1 MNLKKQFLLIS
12 LIQLTWA
19 CDSGNSIHY
28 QPALLQLEDS
38 LEQTPQKTLH
48 ALWLMDTTAFR
59 PEDRQ
64 LYHYIAYK
72 GAMLLPDEK
81 NPKPEELKASIGY
94 FREKGDSARLY
105 QLYYYLGQVYTGHF
119 AWLRASNSFA
129 EARKYAGQNPRRV
142 FQAKLG
148 EAYVYRFK
156 MMYKEEETCLEQA
169 LQIAR
174 SLSDRNLKDR
184 ARYELSVLYLHQKRY
199 ADANRVLSQ
208 VVSRPEG
215 EQPAL
220 FRASC
225 FRELGRSFLRMG
237 QPDSALVCLGEALCL
252 DNSRGQRQEC
262 SVLRGESFLRLHRFD
277 EAEETLMDSINLQ
290 DHKHKAAVY
299 RTMSQLMQEK
309 GDFKRASYYL
319 EQSLLYRD
327 SLDYDNHEEYMGN
340 LNAFQEHDR
349 QQRELAQAEEA
360 YTRRTSRFNQ
370 AINVFGLFVLVALLL
385 FIRTYRKKKKI
396 QEQLYEEHNSRLD
409 LMARQQAAELK
420 LLQEKK
426 EKEAMEIEKLNQSI
440 NFYKRLNTLTI
451 PILMKTQ
458 NAQGAIHLEE
468 EEWDIIV
475 KNTDACFDGFT
486 TRLKKRFPDLTLDEI
501 RFACLLKMEF
511 SIHMLS
517 NIYHIAKPSISR
529 KKMRLKEKMGIED
542 MNLDDFIQQF

>member
-12 LIQLTWA
+12 LILLTWA

-174 SLSDRNLKDR
+174 SLSDRNLKDLPDTNCR
-184 ARYELSVLYLHQKRY
+184 SFICIRRGMQMRTVYSRRWSAVRKGSSRRCSV
-199 ADANRVLSQ
+199 
-208 VVSRPEG
+208 P
-215 EQPAL
+215 
-220 FRASC
+220 RASASWEGAFSGWDNPIRRWSAWEKPC
-225 FRELGRSFLRMG
+225 VWITVGGNVRSAACLEASR
-237 QPDSALVCLGEALCL
+237 SSVC
-252 DNSRGQRQEC
+252 
-262 SVLRGESFLRLHRFD
+262 
-277 EAEETLMDSINLQ
+277 I
-290 DHKHKAAVY
+290 
-299 RTMSQLMQEK
+299 
-309 GDFKRASYYL
+309 AS
-319 EQSLLYRD
+319 
-327 SLDYDNHEEYMGN
+327 
-340 LNAFQEHDR
+340 
-349 QQRELAQAEEA
+349 
-360 YTRRTSRFNQ
+360 TRR
-370 AINVFGLFVLVALLL
+370 
-385 FIRTYRKKKKI
+385 
-396 QEQLYEEHNSRLD
+396 
-409 LMARQQAAELK
+409 
-420 LLQEKK
+420 
-426 EKEAMEIEKLNQSI
+426 
-440 NFYKRLNTLTI
+440 KR
-451 PILMKTQ
+451 P
-458 NAQGAIHLEE
+458 
-468 EEWDIIV
+468 
-475 KNTDACFDGFT
+475 
-486 TRLKKRFPDLTLDEI
+486 
-501 RFACLLKMEF
+501 
-511 SIHMLS
+511 
-517 NIYHIAKPSISR
+517 
-529 KKMRLKEKMGIED
+529 
-542 MNLDDFIQQF
+542 

>member
-174 SLSDRNLKDR
+174 SLSDRNLIRTVGSLSASEEVCRCEPCTLAGGQPSGRGAAGVVPCLVLPRVGTEFSPDGA
-184 ARYELSVLYLHQKRY
+184 ARFGAGL
-199 ADANRVLSQ
+199 
-208 VVSRPEG
+208 P
-215 EQPAL
+215 
-220 FRASC
+220 
-225 FRELGRSFLRMG
+225 GRSPVSG
-237 QPDSALVCLGEALCL
+237 QQSGATSGV
-252 DNSRGQRQEC
+252 QR
-262 SVLRGESFLRLHRFD
+262 
-277 EAEETLMDSINLQ
+277 A
-290 DHKHKAAVY
+290 
-299 RTMSQLMQEK
+299 
-309 GDFKRASYYL
+309 
-319 EQSLLYRD
+319 
-327 SLDYDNHEEYMGN
+327 
-340 LNAFQEHDR
+340 
-349 QQRELAQAEEA
+349 
-360 YTRRTSRFNQ
+360 
-370 AINVFGLFVLVALLL
+370 
-385 FIRTYRKKKKI
+385 
-396 QEQLYEEHNSRLD
+396 
-409 LMARQQAAELK
+409 
-420 LLQEKK
+420 
-426 EKEAMEIEKLNQSI
+426 
-440 NFYKRLNTLTI
+440 
-451 PILMKTQ
+451 
-458 NAQGAIHLEE
+458 
-468 EEWDIIV
+468 
-475 KNTDACFDGFT
+475 
-486 TRLKKRFPDLTLDEI
+486 
-501 RFACLLKMEF
+501 
-511 SIHMLS
+511 
-517 NIYHIAKPSISR
+517 
-529 KKMRLKEKMGIED
+529 
-542 MNLDDFIQQF
+542 

>member
-12 LIQLTWA
+12 LILLTWA

-105 QLYYYLGQVYTGHF
+105 QLYYYLGQVYTGRF

-184 ARYELSVLYLHQKRY
+184 ARYEQI
-199 ADANRVLSQ
+199 
-208 VVSRPEG
+208 G
-215 EQPAL
+215 
-220 FRASC
+220 RASC
-225 FRELGRSFLRMG
+225 RER
-237 QPDSALVCLGEALCL
+237 V
-252 DNSRGQRQEC
+252 
-262 SVLRGESFLRLHRFD
+262 
-277 EAEETLMDSINLQ
+277 
-290 DHKHKAAVY
+290 
-299 RTMSQLMQEK
+299 
-309 GDFKRASYYL
+309 
-319 EQSLLYRD
+319 
-327 SLDYDNHEEYMGN
+327 
-340 LNAFQEHDR
+340 
-349 QQRELAQAEEA
+349 
-360 YTRRTSRFNQ
+360 
-370 AINVFGLFVLVALLL
+370 
-385 FIRTYRKKKKI
+385 
-396 QEQLYEEHNSRLD
+396 
-409 LMARQQAAELK
+409 
-420 LLQEKK
+420 
-426 EKEAMEIEKLNQSI
+426 
-440 NFYKRLNTLTI
+440 
-451 PILMKTQ
+451 
-458 NAQGAIHLEE
+458 
-468 EEWDIIV
+468 
-475 KNTDACFDGFT
+475 
-486 TRLKKRFPDLTLDEI
+486 
-501 RFACLLKMEF
+501 
-511 SIHMLS
+511 
-517 NIYHIAKPSISR
+517 
-529 KKMRLKEKMGIED
+529 
-542 MNLDDFIQQF
+542 